1 MKDTQQALLIA
12 VLLLYALG
20 AFLVG
25 FKVGREYEKARM
37 PDIAE
42 RTDTLILWD
51 TVKVEKPVPRDSIV
65 YKHITEI
72 LPVHDTTVVRDS
84 VLVDVPIER
93 KTYAEDST
101 YYAVVSGFRPSLDTL
116 LVYQKTVTIE
126 KVRTVTSYEAFRW
139 SLGPFVSQEVG
150 LSHYAAKAGLQA
162 DFSLGGKGRW
172 RFIPEAGYRWTSW
185 DQGGWYAG
193 GRIRYDLIRRR

>member
-1 MKDTQQALLIA
+1 MRKYLPLL
-12 VLLLYALG
+12 VLLAVVALSFFG
-20 AFLVG
+20 G
-25 FKVGREYEKARM
+25 YKAAMSRF
-37 PDIAE
+37 PDISE

-65 YKHITEI
+65 YKYIAEI
-72 LPVHDTTVVRDS
+72 LPVHDTTLVRDS

-126 KVRTVTSYEAFRW
+126 KVRNITSYEAFRL
-139 SLGPFVSQEVG
+139 SLGPFISQEVG
-150 LSHYAAKAGLQA
+150 LSHYAAKAGVQA
-162 DFSLGGKGRW
+162 DLSLGGGGRW
-172 RFIPEAGYRWTSW
+172 RFVPEAGYMWTSW
-185 DQGGWYAG
+185 DKGGWYAG
-193 GRIRYDLIRRR
+193 GRLRYDLIRRR

>member
-51 TVKVEKPVPRDSIV
+51 TVKVEKLVPRDSIV
-65 YKHITEI
+65 YKYIAEI

-126 KVRTVTSYEAFRW
+126 KVRNVTSYEAFRW
-139 SLGPFVSQEVG
+139 SLGPFVSQEMG
-150 LSHYAAKAGLQA
+150 LSHYAAKAGL
-162 DFSLGGKGRW
+162 
-172 RFIPEAGYRWTSW
+172 
-185 DQGGWYAG
+185 
-193 GRIRYDLIRRR
+193 